1 MYSHLKT
8 YISGM
13 LTYSSVPVQ
22 KFLETTSPFRVHQV
36 FKKHFSYSPIAKK
49 AIRRSY
55 ARPDKFFLARVPP
68 ILDLHSGTVDLARA
82 YSVETESRPD
92 PTPYSQL
99 GYVIH
104 ELFSDLEPDS
114 ILDVGCSNGW
124 LVADLSRKFSGSQV
138 VGLEIRQ
145 EHVDWARE
153 THKQEFIVADF
164 TSADALVD
172 VPKADL
178 LICMEVGE
186 HLLPS
191 RIDAFMSN
199 LVSAAKGYALISWSR
214 SFPPPDAPPQHIG
227 PLYRKEMDRLFK
239 AWGFEKDTSKT
250 RTLRKL
256 LGARPGVHY
265 WWNESA
271 TVYKSPRALSA
282 K

>member
-1 MYSHLKT
+1 
-8 YISGM
+8 M

-22 KFLETTSPFRVHQV
+22 KFLEVTSPLRVHQV
-36 FKKHFSYSPIAKK
+36 FKEYFSYSPLAKK

-55 ARPDKFFLARVPP
+55 ARPDKFFLAREPS
-68 ILDLHSGTVDLARA
+68 ILQLDSRTIDLARA

-92 PTPYSQL
+92 PAPYSQL
-99 GYVIH
+99 GDVIH
-104 ELFSDLEPDS
+104 ELFSDLKPNS

-124 LVADLSRKFSGSQV
+124 LVADLSGKFSGSQV
-138 VGLEIRQ
+138 VGVEIRQ

-164 TSADALVD
+164 SSAEALVD

-191 RIDAFMSN
+191 RIDSFMSN
-199 LVSAAKGYALISWSR
+199 LVEAANGYALISWSR
-214 SFPPPDAPPQHIG
+214 SFPPPNAPPQHIG
-227 PLYRKEMDRLFK
+227 PLYSQEMDRLFK
-239 AWGFEKDTSKT
+239 AWGFEKDRSKT
-250 RTLRKL
+250 RTLKKL
-256 LGARPGVHY
+256 LSARPRVHY

-271 TVYKSPRALSA
+271 TVYKSPRPLPA
-282 K
+282 